1 MAKLIPGMAGAI
13 PRHPLNETLMRYT
26 MYILHTCYYTYFPLL
41 CVVQVC
47 GGLSSTAQAQEERA
61 DLTHSVLQALSS
73 QAAAFGE
80 GCHSAT
86 HTTTDRVD
94 AFAKQVG
101 SPVHYCVLASL
112 VP

>member
-1 MAKLIPGMAGAI
+1 
-13 PRHPLNETLMRYT
+13 MRYT
-26 MYILHTCYYTYFPLL
+26 LYILHTHVTTFTRTGTSPLL

-94 AFAKQVG
+94 AFSKQVG